1 MTIALR
7 HCYAC
12 FREEALMKGLYLLLS
27 LPALIPF
34 YGLISDICG
43 YIALYRYWGNWP
55 IFILLLILGG
65 MKDSGTKAGASALQA
80 RGHSEE
86 TMGIAAGCCVLQ
98 TAIIVICFWSF

>member
-1 MTIALR
+1 
-7 HCYAC
+7 
-12 FREEALMKGLYLLLS
+12 MKGLYLPLS

-65 MKDSGTKAGASALQA
+65 MKDSGTKAGVSALQA

-98 TAIIVICFWSF
+98 TAIIVICIASF